1 MYSDSIKRVIADICH
16 GRRRSVLPVLERHG
30 QLQEQLAPGQ
40 FRLSQPNHT
49 SPICS
54 GISEISEDHFD
65 EPGYDNPVLSGR
77 LRKGTARDTR
87 QS

>member
-1 MYSDSIKRVIADICH
+1 MISDFNGKIADFSH
-16 GRRRSVLPVLERHG
+16 DRRRSVLPVLERHG

-54 GISEISEDHFD
+54 GISEISEDYSD
-65 EPGYDNPVLSGR
+65 QPEYVNLILSSR
-77 LRKGTARDTR
+77 L
-87 QS
+87 